1 MSPAEKKMFDF
12 DVSKIDYVKEG
23 KNMMYG
29 LQRYYLDQDVPL
41 CNSGIRSVLQ
51 MNQLNYAHDLRFGL

>member
-23 KNMMYG
+23 RNMMYG
-29 LQRYYLDQDVPL
+29 L
-41 CNSGIRSVLQ
+41 
-51 MNQLNYAHDLRFGL
+51 